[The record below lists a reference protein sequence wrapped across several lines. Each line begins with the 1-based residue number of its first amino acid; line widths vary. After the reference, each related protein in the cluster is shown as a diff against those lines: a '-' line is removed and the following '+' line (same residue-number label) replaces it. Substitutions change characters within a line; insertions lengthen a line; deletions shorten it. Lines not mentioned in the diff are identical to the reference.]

1 MASLIPLGV
10 SVGSKLLGGLF
21 GGKSK
26 KKQAEAQNKAA
37 VGQAELQNQMSE
49 DKRLSKLAAGQSI
62 LQQLAGSG
70 FTNISPEAAASL
82 GKRRTY
88 DFAKGVPEAGAGMGS
103 GLLSGLF
110 GAVGDIADTYGARS
124 GAPMSPGQPTGIIS
138 TPEVGG
144 LSGSFQDVMGDGASP
159 NGVGPNGVSLDDL
172 KNLYKLGG
180 SGTAN
185 FG

>member
-62 LQQLAGSG
+62 LQQLTGSG
-70 FTNISPEAAASL
+70 FTNIDPATAAKL
-82 GKRRTY
+82 GERRT
-88 DFAKGVPEAGAGMGS
+88 
-103 GLLSGLF
+103 
-110 GAVGDIADTYGARS
+110 
-124 GAPMSPGQPTGIIS
+124 
-138 TPEVGG
+138 
-144 LSGSFQDVMGDGASP
+144 
-159 NGVGPNGVSLDDL
+159 
-172 KNLYKLGG
+172 
-180 SGTAN
+180 
-185 FG
+185 